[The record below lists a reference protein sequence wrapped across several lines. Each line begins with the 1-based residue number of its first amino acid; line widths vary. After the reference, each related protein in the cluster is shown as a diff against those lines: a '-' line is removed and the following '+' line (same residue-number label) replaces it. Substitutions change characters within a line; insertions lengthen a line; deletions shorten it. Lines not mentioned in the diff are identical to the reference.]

1 MKRKWYFL
9 LLAAAITGTMFV
21 ACSDDDDDET
31 DNSLIKS
38 YSSLTV
44 GAQDNPT
51 IGSFLSLGNGTVYTL
66 AQTAGNKSAI
76 DIFCFYE
83 EGNDMALS
91 SPGGGISGIYMQDS
105 VEIFDSTWNFTGF
118 SQTDMSVARF
128 DAIATPDSIVAQFTG
143 TARRK
148 ASRLVANNIYAFKT
162 QDAKYGLFKVISTT
176 GEEAGSITFAV
187 KMQK

>member
-9 LLAAAITGTMFV
+9 VLAAAISGTMFV
-21 ACSDDDDDET
+21 ACSDDDDEDT
-31 DNSLIKS
+31 SLIKT
-38 YSSLTV
+38 YSSITI
-44 GAQDNPT
+44 GAQDNPNV
-51 IGSFLSLGNGTVYTL
+51 GSFLSLSNGAVYTL
-66 AQTAGNKSAI
+66 AQTASNKSAI

-91 SPGGGISGIYMQDS
+91 SPGGGISGIYVQDT

-118 SQTDMSVARF
+118 SQTSMSVARF

-148 ASRLVANNIYAFKT
+148 ASRLVTDNIYAFKT
-162 QDAKYGLFKVISTT
+162 QDSKYGLFKVISTT